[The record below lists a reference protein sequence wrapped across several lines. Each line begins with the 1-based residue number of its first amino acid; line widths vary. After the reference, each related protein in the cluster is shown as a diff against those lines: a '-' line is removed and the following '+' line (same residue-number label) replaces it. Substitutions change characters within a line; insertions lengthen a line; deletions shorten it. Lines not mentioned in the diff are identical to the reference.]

1 MSAPDEILAK
11 STDSP
16 LPPPSFSPCHS
27 LDLGIAYELPHRKIS
42 RLLIVPTGTTD
53 SGYDSVETIKAD
65 HMGTYGLED
74 FGAHIYLAE
83 NGEIDWG
90 LSLNKAPLFPAAA
103 QKDDLV
109 ILVFGTETSF
119 SAATLATLRALLPVI
134 NAVHGNTLIFAGLER
149 HHSRLGIGKG
159 GKLIAPAL
167 QEPLAL

>member
-1 MSAPDEILAK
+1 MNTPDNILAK
-11 STDSP
+11 TTESAPVPP
-16 LPPPSFSPCHS
+16 LPSPFHS
-27 LDLGIAYELPHRKIS
+27 LDLGIAYELPHRTIS
-42 RLLIVPTGTTD
+42 RLLLVPTGTTD
-53 SGYDSVETIKAD
+53 SGYDSIDAIKAD

-74 FGAHIYLAE
+74 FGAHIYVAE
-83 NGEIDWG
+83 SGQIDWG

-134 NAVHGNTLIFAGLER
+134 NAIHGNTLTFAGLER